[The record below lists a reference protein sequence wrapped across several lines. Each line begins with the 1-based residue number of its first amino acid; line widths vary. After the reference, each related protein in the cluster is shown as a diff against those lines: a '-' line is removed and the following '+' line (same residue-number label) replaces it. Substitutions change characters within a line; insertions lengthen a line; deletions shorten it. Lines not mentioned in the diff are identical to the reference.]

1 MPSETRADSLSF
13 ITESFENYL
22 RNESSKRKKCL
33 YVGVAGNKKINGR
46 PVPEMHELYEEAGY
60 DVYTA
65 DFDKAWGSDFI
76 VDICDP
82 ELDLQYNP
90 NGKFE
95 INWDLDIY
103 NLQFDLIVITQVLEH
118 TKKPWAIINWLN
130 LNVAKDGYFLID
142 CPWGKKSPDY
152 HAEPPS
158 FGDYW
163 RISLDGLRE
172 LFTKQPTWRGNV
184 NELLSFQSD
193 ALAAILCKYT

>member
-1 MPSETRADSLSF
+1 MTSETRTDSLSF
-13 ITESFENYL
+13 ISKSFENYL
-22 RNESSKRKKCL
+22 KNESSKRKKCL
-33 YVGVAGNKKINGR
+33 YVGVAGNEKINGR

-65 DFDKAWGSDFI
+65 DFDKVWGSDFI
-76 VDICDP
+76 VDICYP
-82 ELDLQYNP
+82 EIDLQYNP
-90 NGKFE
+90 HGKFE
-95 INWDLDIY
+95 KNWDVDIKQ
-103 NLQFDLIVITQVLEH
+103 LQFDLIVITQVLEH
-118 TKKPWAIINWLN
+118 TKKPWAVIKWLN

-172 LFTKQPTWRGNV
+172 LFTKRPTRRGNV

>member
-1 MPSETRADSLSF
+1 MKSETRADSLSF
-13 ITESFENYL
+13 IIESFENYL
-22 RNESSKRKKCL
+22 KNESSKRKKCL
-33 YVGVAGNKKINGR
+33 YVGVAGNEKINGR
-46 PVPEMHELYEEAGY
+46 PVPEMHELYEGAGY

-65 DFDKAWGSDFI
+65 DFDKVWESDFI

-90 NGKFE
+90 NGKFGKSC
-95 INWDLDIY
+95 DLDITK
-103 NLQFDLIVITQVLEH
+103 LQFDLIVITQVLEH
-118 TKKPWAIINWLN
+118 TKKPWTVIKWLN
-130 LNVAKDGYFLID
+130 LNVAKDGHFLID

-172 LFTKQPTWRGNV
+172 LFTKRPTWRGNV